1 MFSSFYRG
9 KEGILRF
16 PARLTDIAHMDVF
29 SFVLFM
35 VAFVLSL
42 ADIISLPFRVVS
54 GSVAVLWVH
63 IPSPPLLTLHRA
75 LFLRTWSEYLTC
87 PCVMSYADP
96 LYLD

>member
-1 MFSSFYRG
+1 
-9 KEGILRF
+9 
-16 PARLTDIAHMDVF
+16 
-29 SFVLFM
+29 M